1 MELDFDA
8 LRELL
13 AAINQTDVAE
23 FTLKSGDFELVI
35 RKGAQVAQQTS
46 SPYMAT
52 SGLEG
57 MASMQ
62 ATPNMTN
69 AVTPPPPT
77 VASPPAAAP
86 LTNDRL
92 VDITSPMVGTFYR
105 SPAPDE
111 PPYVNVGDRIR
122 SGQVVCIVEAMKLM
136 NEVEA
141 EVSGEVVEILVENA
155 QPVEYGQVLM
165 RVNPA

>member
-1 MELDFDA
+1 VELDFHA

-23 FTLKSGDFELVI
+23 FTLKSGDFELIV
-35 RKGAQVAQQTS
+35 RKGTAASAGTAQPAMPGT
-46 SPYMAT
+46 
-52 SGLEG
+52 EG
-57 MASMQ
+57 MPLP
-62 ATPNMTN
+62 ATPPTAMPVPSN
-69 AVTPPPPT
+69 ANTAAPPA
-77 VASPPAAAP
+77 VAS
-86 LTNDRL
+86 LSNDRL

-105 SPAPDE
+105 APSPDE
-111 PPYVNVGDRIR
+111 PSYVNVGDRIR